1 MIHPPNISPAPA
13 CDQAMYQRAL
23 NFGLAFLDALE
34 ERQPF
39 PAEASLDALSAFDEI
54 MGERGADAEAVLR
67 QLHDVGA
74 PATVAHGGGRYF
86 GFVNGGALPIALAAR
101 LLADFWDQN
110 AALHIMSPIAA
121 KLEAVCERW
130 LVDLLDLPP
139 ATVAG
144 FVGGSSTA
152 TLCGLLVGRDEL
164 LRRQGWDISQCGLF
178 GAPAIR
184 VVASEEAHA
193 TVFKAL
199 HILGIGDAQ
208 IERVESDDQ
217 GRIDAESLP
226 SLDDNTLFILQAGNV
241 NSGAFDDFDSLCKA
255 AKSAGAWTHIDGAF
269 GLWARAC
276 ASKAHLAFGIEL
288 ADSWSADA
296 HKTLNNPYDCGIV
309 FCRDGAALA
318 RALHFSGAYLPASD
332 ERDGS
337 RFTPDMSR
345 RARGIEL
352 WALLKCL
359 GKAGVDALVAQLCHY
374 ALGFA
379 NQLAAHDFIIL
390 NDVVFNQVL
399 VACETDALTKATLR
413 HIQQSGVIWCGGT
426 TWHGKGAIRISVC
439 SHATT
444 ATDIQRGVEAFV
456 AARELAL
463 S

>member
-23 NFGLAFLDALE
+23 NFGLAFVDALD

-54 MGERGADAEAVLR
+54 MPERGADAEAVLR
-67 QLHDVGA
+67 QLQDVGA

-130 LVDLLDLPP
+130 LVDLLDLPL

-152 TLCGLLVGRDEL
+152 TLCGLLAGRDEL

-217 GRIDAESLP
+217 GRIDAECLP
-226 SLDDNTLFILQAGNV
+226 ALDDNTLFILQAGNV

-276 ASKAHLAFGIEL
+276 ASKAHLALGIEL

-309 FCRDGAALA
+309 FCRDGAALS

-352 WALLKCL
+352 WALLKSL
-359 GKAGVDALVAQLCHY
+359 GKAGVDALVAQLCHH

-379 NQLAAHDFIIL
+379 NHLAAHDFIIL
-390 NDVVFNQVL
+390 NHVVFNQVL